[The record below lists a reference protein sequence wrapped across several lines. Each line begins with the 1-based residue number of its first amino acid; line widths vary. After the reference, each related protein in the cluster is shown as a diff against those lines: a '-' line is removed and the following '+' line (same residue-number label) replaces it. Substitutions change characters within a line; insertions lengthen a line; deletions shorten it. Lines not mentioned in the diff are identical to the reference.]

1 MARSHRTKSK
11 QRSRLVAANDHRT
24 DDQSAHSIRVET
36 AAKRRNRWATLL
48 VLASALLMGSWLLVN
63 SKSGRE
69 RAPNKAM
76 QRFPTRDSL
85 ATLTADEL
93 ETFLKL
99 PRAVPQDSQAT
110 MDVEAWTNKLDEAL
124 QAFDRDLP
132 NDAQAEHLHG
142 LIDSKLKR
150 TQLAEPRLRKAIEL
164 APDNLEMKL
173 DLSDLLMQLGRD
185 DEALTILKSCG
196 PPPLPVSYWA
206 RLGDCQDRLGLLD
219 DAAMSFASAVAT
231 DAQHTE
237 VWLKLGKTQL
247 QQQKYAESEQSLRKA
262 IELEAGNVDAWSHL
276 GRVLSLQKRPD
287 EAKAALARARELT
300 TSKPAN
306 SSESFETAHA
316 QSMTKVF
323 GSAYRSLA
331 LLYQAKGDTNKAHA
345 MFRQTMEADPTDWV
359 ALGKWA
365 ALMRGLGEFEQAAQ
379 LHKQL
384 VKRDPM
390 EAAHYQNL
398 ANISMELNRP
408 RDAEAALRLACLRR
422 PGDGNSHLLLAR
434 FLLLTNKPAE
444 AIEPARAAA
453 KLLDSDEAK
462 QLVELYEQSARPA
475 ER

>member
-1 MARSHRTKSK
+1 MARSHRSKSQ
-11 QRSRLVAANDHRT
+11 QRSRLVAAQTYRADEK
-24 DDQSAHSIRVET
+24 SAPSPRIET
-36 AAKRRNRWATLL
+36 AAKRRNRWAALL
-48 VLASALLMGSWLLVN
+48 VLASSVLIGSWLFV
-63 SKSGRE
+63 SAKSGRE
-69 RAPNKAM
+69 RAADRAT
-76 QRFPTRDSL
+76 QRSPSRDSL
-85 ATLTADEL
+85 AALTADEL

-99 PRAVPQDSQAT
+99 PDPVSPESKAT

-124 QAFDRDLP
+124 QAFDKDLP
-132 NDAQAEHLHG
+132 NDAQAKHLHG

-150 TQLAEPRLRKAIEL
+150 TQLAEPRLRQAVEL

-173 DLSDLLMQLGRD
+173 DLSDLLTQLGRD
-185 DEALTILKSCG
+185 NEALTILKSCEQ
-196 PPPLPVSYWA
+196 PSLSASYWA
-206 RLGDCQDRLGLLD
+206 RLGDCQDRLGQLD
-219 DAAMSFASAVAT
+219 DAAASFASAVAT
-231 DAQHTE
+231 DAQNAE
-237 VWLKLGKTQL
+237 AWLKLGKTQI
-247 QQQKYAESEQSLRKA
+247 QQQKWAESEQSIRKA
-262 IELEAGNVDAWSHL
+262 IELEAGNVDAWTHL

-287 EAKAALARARELT
+287 EAKTALARARELT

-306 SSESFETAHA
+306 ASESFETAHA
-316 QSMTKVF
+316 QSMTKVI

-331 LLYQAKGDTNKAHA
+331 LLYQAKGNANKAHA
-345 MFRQTMEADPTDWV
+345 MFRQTMEADPSDWV

-384 VKRDPM
+384 VKRDPT

-422 PGDGNSHLLLAR
+422 PSDGNSHLLLAR

-444 AIEPARAAA
+444 AIEPAQAAA

-462 QLVELYEQSARPA
+462 RLVELCEPSARSA

>member
-1 MARSHRTKSK
+1 MARSHRSKSK
-11 QRSRLVAANDHRT
+11 QRSRVVAAKDHRT
-24 DDQSAHSIRVET
+24 DDQSAHSTHIDT
-36 AAKRRNRWATLL
+36 AAKRRNRWLTLL
-48 VLASALLMGSWLLVN
+48 VLTSALGIGSWPIVN

-69 RAPNKAM
+69 RAADKAM
-76 QRFPTRDSL
+76 QRSPSRDSL
-85 ATLTADEL
+85 AALTADEL
-93 ETFLKL
+93 DAFLKL
-99 PRAVPQDSQAT
+99 PSGVSPDSKAT

-124 QAFDRDLP
+124 RAFDRDLP

-150 TQLAEPRLRKAIEL
+150 TQLAEPRLRKAVEL
-164 APDNLEMKL
+164 SPDNLQMKL
-173 DLSDLLMQLGRD
+173 DLSDLLTQLGRD
-185 DEALTILKSCG
+185 DEALTILKSSG
-196 PPPLPVSYWA
+196 PPPVPGSYWV

-219 DAAMSFASAVAT
+219 DAARSFASAVAT
-231 DAQHTE
+231 DAQNAE

-247 QQQKYAESEQSLRKA
+247 QLQKYAESEQSLRKA
-262 IELEAGNVDAWSHL
+262 IELETGNADAWSQL
-276 GRVLSLQKRPD
+276 GRVLSLQKRPE
-287 EAKAALARARELT
+287 EAKTALTRAREVT
-300 TSKPAN
+300 TSKPVS
-306 SSESFETAHA
+306 SSESFEAAHA
-316 QSMTKVF
+316 QSMAKVI

-331 LLYQAKGDTNKAHA
+331 LLYQAKGNTNKAHA
-345 MFRQTMEADPTDWV
+345 MFQQAMEADPTDWI

-398 ANISMELNRP
+398 ANVSMELDRP
-408 RDAEAALRLACLRR
+408 RDAEAALRLASLRR
-422 PGDGNSHLLLAR
+422 PSDGNSHLLLAR

-462 QLVELYEQSARPA
+462 RLVDLCEQSARPA